1 MRKKP
6 SRAVNA
12 AKVMDAPVRNNAV
25 NVGSLKLGSTIS
37 ILVWKLKLL
46 LDSRLFVTITW
57 LTGILEPGQ
66 QEDEDD

>member
-1 MRKKP
+1 
-6 SRAVNA
+6 
-12 AKVMDAPVRNNAV
+12 MDAPVRNNAV